1 MNTTARPET
10 PRAGLPLAMP
20 VPPPFPLVGAHFAA
34 GFAWALLGGTGLV
47 LLGPPLAR
55 GGFLDPRL
63 LGLTHLF
70 TLGWITTVIT
80 GVLYQIFPAM
90 LGIAAKSMRI
100 ARLSLAAHTAGM
112 ALLATGLTL
121 EQGSL
126 QAAGWTLLFAAVFGT
141 AWNLLPQRRRAPRNR
156 PLGLYVSYGHMGFG
170 LAMVIGGVRIG
181 DALGWWTTPRLGLLS
196 AHFHFA
202 AGGFATMILLGVGSR
217 MIPMFLGA
225 DTTGEPA
232 WLEAWLRRG
241 LALGTVVFAAGEIG
255 GLAWLTRAGAVIMA
269 AAVVA
274 ALWRAAGWYRRRSVR
289 RLDPSTSLLLTAFT
303 WLGLSLVTGFDA
315 LAQGLAK
322 PGVLTSYAVMILLGW
337 LGASI
342 LAVSYRVLPNL
353 AWHYRFGT
361 RARQPGTPPPATMV
375 VPALGW
381 ATLATHTLG
390 LLAMMGGLHRAS
402 PVMVQAG
409 AALFTLAI
417 LITGLHHL
425 RLMMVR

>member
-1 MNTTARPET
+1 VNLTARPET

-34 GFAWALLGGTGLV
+34 GFGWALLGGVGLV
-47 LLGPPLAR
+47 LLGPPLAQ
-55 GGFLDPRL
+55 GAFLDPRL
-63 LGLTHLF
+63 IGLTHLF

-100 ARLSLAAHTAGM
+100 ARLSLILHTGGLS
-112 ALLATGLTL
+112 LLALGLAL
-121 EQGSL
+121 GQSRL
-126 QAAGWTLLFAAVFGT
+126 QSAGWLLLFVAVFGT

-170 LAMVIGGVRIG
+170 LAMVVGGVRIG

-196 AHFHFA
+196 SHFHFA

-255 GLAWLTRAGAVIMA
+255 GVSWLTLAGAAIMA

-274 ALWRAAGWYRRRSVR
+274 ALWRAARWYRRRSVR
-289 RLDPSTSLLLTAFT
+289 RLDPSTSLLLAAFT

-315 LAQGLAK
+315 LARGLAK
-322 PGVLTSYAVMILLGW
+322 PGVLISYAVMILLGW

-353 AWHYRFGT
+353 AWHHRFGT
-361 RARQPGTPPPATMV
+361 RARQPGTPPPAAMV
-375 VPALGW
+375 VPVLAW
-381 ATLATHTLG
+381 ITLVAHTSG
-390 LLAMMGGLHRAS
+390 MLAMMGGLHRSS
-402 PVMVQAG
+402 PAMVQGG

-417 LITGLHHL
+417 LTTGVHHL
-425 RLMMVR
+425 RLMTVK

>member
-10 PRAGLPLAMP
+10 SRAGLPLAMP

-34 GFAWALLGGTGLV
+34 GFGWALLGGIGLV
-47 LLGPPLAR
+47 LLGPTLAR

-100 ARLSLAAHTAGM
+100 ARLSLILHTAGM

-121 EQGSL
+121 GQGSL

-196 AHFHFA
+196 AHFHLA

-232 WLEAWLRRG
+232 WLEVWLRRG

-255 GLAWLTRAGAVIMA
+255 ELAWLTRAGAAFMA

-315 LAQGLAK
+315 LARGLEK

-353 AWHYRFGT
+353 AWHHRFGT
-361 RARQPGTPPPATMV
+361 KARQPGTPPPAAMV

-381 ATLATHTLG
+381 VTLASHTIG

-402 PVMVQAG
+402 PVMVQSG
-409 AALFTLAI
+409 AALFMLAI
-417 LITGLHHL
+417 ATTGVHHL
-425 RLMMVR
+425 RLMMVK